1 MNSREF
7 SMKNKTMDLTGP
19 GPLSS
24 GKTGLISGT
33 HPSIVYDFLIEKSFM
48 IIALTCILV
57 LFLIMIFLFREG
69 LPVFKSVS
77 LSDFLL
83 GREWYPTSQQPRFG
97 IFPLIVSSLGVT
109 MLASLMAVPLS
120 IAIAIY
126 LSELAPYSV
135 REIIKPVVEL
145 IASIPSVIIGFF
157 GMVVVAPFLQR
168 FLHIDVGWNMF
179 NAALMLAFMAIPTIA
194 SISEDAISS
203 VPMSLKEASYAL
215 GANRWETIYSITI
228 PAALSGIWTAI
239 ILGIS
244 RVIGET
250 MVVLMVA
257 GGALTIPH
265 SIFDPVRPLT
275 ANIAAEMAEVAV
287 GEPHYSAL
295 FAIGIVL
302 FVITFIFNIVADFL
316 SSRYKFKYN

>member
-1 MNSREF
+1 METGQMAHQPDRTDLAEIKEKRRNSNTSLVVERIF
-7 SMKNKTMDLTGP
+7 
-19 GPLSS
+19 
-24 GKTGLISGT
+24 
-33 HPSIVYDFLIEKSFM
+33 EKFFM
-48 IIALTCILV
+48 IIGLSCLFV
-57 LFLIMIFLFREG
+57 LLLIMIFLFTEG
-69 LPVFKSVS
+69 VPILKDVS
-77 LSDFLL
+77 ITDFLL
-83 GREWYPTSQQPRFG
+83 GTQWYPTSVNPRFG
-97 IFPLIVSSLGVT
+97 ILPLITASVAVT
-109 MLASLMAVPLS
+109 LLASFFAVPLS
-120 IAIAIY
+120 LAIAVY
-126 LSELAPYSV
+126 LAELASPRV
-135 REIIKPVVEL
+135 REVVKPAIEV

-168 FLHIDVGWNMF
+168 YFNIDTGLNLF

-215 GANRWETIYSITI
+215 GANRWETIFHITI

-257 GGALTIPH
+257 GGAAVMPG

-275 ANIAAEMAEVAV
+275 SNIAAEMAEAPV
-287 GEPHYSAL
+287 GGSHYHAL
-295 FAIGIVL
+295 FAIGIIL
-302 FVITFIFNIVADFL
+302 FIITFFFNLIADYL
-316 SSRYKFKYN
+316 SSRYKFKGN

>member
-1 MNSREF
+1 MSIETDMTDTAKRHTRKGM
-7 SMKNKTMDLTGP
+7 S
-19 GPLSS
+19 
-24 GKTGLISGT
+24 LIAEN
-33 HPSIVYDFLIEKSFM
+33 FFEKFFM
-48 IIALTCILV
+48 IIGLSCLFV
-57 LFLIMIFLFREG
+57 LLLIMIFLFTEG
-69 LPVFKSVS
+69 IPILKDVS
-77 LSDFLL
+77 ITDFLL
-83 GREWYPTSQQPRFG
+83 GTQWYPTSVNPRFG
-97 IFPLIVSSLGVT
+97 ILPLITASVAVT
-109 MLASLMAVPLS
+109 LLASFFAVPLS
-120 IAIAIY
+120 LAIAVY
-126 LSELAPYSV
+126 LAELASPRV
-135 REIIKPVVEL
+135 REVVKPAIEV

-168 FLHIDVGWNMF
+168 YFNIDTGLNLF

-215 GANRWETIYSITI
+215 GANRWETIFHITI

-257 GGALTIPH
+257 GGAAVMPG

-275 ANIAAEMAEVAV
+275 SNIAAEMAEAPV
-287 GEPHYSAL
+287 GGSHYHAL
-295 FAIGIVL
+295 FAIGIIL
-302 FVITFIFNIVADFL
+302 FIITFFFNLIADYL
-316 SSRYKFKYN
+316 SSRYKFKGN